1 MAEINVSRWL
11 LGGVVAGIVIWLLE
25 GVGGLLYMDQAQTSL
40 ERLGLSLDMTAS
52 QWVLAPV
59 AVESGAFTSE
69 IVGENRGFPPG
80 TRERC
85 TRSTGWPA
93 PSAGVTP
100 VENWASTLWATARF
114 RRSGADAGGTAA
126 RSAGERSART
136 RGPRTAAFAAR
147 VGNSTRSRACAS
159 RVWSMSATGAGA

>member
-59 AVESGAFTSE
+59 AVD
-69 IVGENRGFPPG
+69 R
-80 TRERC
+80 
-85 TRSTGWPA
+85 A
-93 PSAGVTP
+93 PSPPRSWAKTAGSPQVH
-100 VENWASTLWATARF
+100 VSDASD
-114 RRSGADAGGTAA
+114 RRDGL
-126 RSAGERSART
+126 RQ
-136 RGPRTAAFAAR
+136 AR
-147 VGNSTRSRACAS
+147 V
-159 RVWSMSATGAGA
+159 